1 MLKEFFSQTAVNLAL
16 AAVPPIVGFFLGRT
30 PPGRLR
36 PGTLLLG
43 VVWLAFL
50 PNTTYLVTQW
60 RHFLFDEPFTSWRAG
75 GQADR
80 AGMFLTAVA
89 GTLYVGY
96 TLLGVLT
103 FTLALRP
110 VERQLRAR
118 GHRLLPW
125 APVLCFVVA
134 LGVYVGLIDRLNSWD
149 VVHPARVVERAAHA
163 LARPRSLLGITAF
176 AAFHWLAYVTTGYVL
191 DGYAAAW
198 RRMRARRRQAS
209 TTSAASASAP
219 RTPPAIRE

>member
-1 MLKEFFSQTAVNLAL
+1 MLKEFFSQTTVNLVL
-16 AAVPPIVGFFLGRT
+16 AAIPTLCGYFLGRT

-36 PGTLLLG
+36 AGTIALG
-43 VVWLAFL
+43 IVWLLFL

-60 RHFLFDEPFTSWRAG
+60 RHFLFDEPFTLWRAG

-80 AGMFLTAVA
+80 AGMFMTAVA
-89 GTLYVGY
+89 GVLYVGY

-110 VERQLRAR
+110 VERLFRAR
-118 GHRLLPW
+118 GQRLFPW
-125 APVLCFVVA
+125 APLLFLLVS
-134 LGVYVGLIDRLNSWD
+134 LGVYIGLIDRLNSWD
-149 VVHPARVVERAAHA
+149 VVNPARVLARCASA
-163 LARPRSLLGITAF
+163 LSRPRSLLGIAAF
-176 AAFHWLAYVTTGYVL
+176 AVFHWLAYLTVGYAL

-198 RRMRARRRQAS
+198 RRLRANRRQTS
-209 TTSAASASAP
+209 TTSAASPIEP